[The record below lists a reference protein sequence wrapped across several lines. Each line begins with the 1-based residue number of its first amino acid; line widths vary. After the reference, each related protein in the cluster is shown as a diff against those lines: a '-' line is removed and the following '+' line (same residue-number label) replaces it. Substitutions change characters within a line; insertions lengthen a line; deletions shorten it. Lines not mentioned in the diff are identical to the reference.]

1 MEDARLQA
9 EIEGAKAYEA
19 LHVPALF
26 EEWAPRVLDAA
37 RVGRGHRV
45 LDVACG
51 TGVLA
56 RAAAERV
63 GGGGAVIGVDPN
75 PGMLAVARRLSEGIR
90 WEAGVAEDLPTEDGT
105 FDRVVSQ
112 FGMMFFIDRN
122 AALQEMMRVLFPDGR
137 LAVAVWDS
145 LENTPA
151 YARAVG
157 LLDRMAGANAANA
170 LRAPFVMGDRSELE
184 ELLRGAGAQDVEGIS
199 LMGRARFPSLRV
211 MVEAD
216 LRGWLPA
223 MGVDLEE
230 DLIMAILSE
239 AEEELGEYVTA
250 DGHVEFPSP
259 AHIVSGRKAGQV

>member
-1 MEDARLQA
+1 MEDARLKA

-37 RVGRGHRV
+37 RVGRGQRV

-105 FDRVVSQ
+105 FDRV
-112 FGMMFFIDRN
+112 GHRN
-122 AALQEMMRVLFPDGR
+122 ILQ
-137 LAVAVWDS
+137 WH
-145 LENTPA
+145 
-151 YARAVG
+151 
-157 LLDRMAGANAANA
+157 
-170 LRAPFVMGDRSELE
+170 
-184 ELLRGAGAQDVEGIS
+184 GAGVRDHIGPGNRFANNEP
-199 LMGRARFPSLRV
+199 RA
-211 MVEAD
+211 
-216 LRGWLPA
+216 
-223 MGVDLEE
+223 
-230 DLIMAILSE
+230 
-239 AEEELGEYVTA
+239 
-250 DGHVEFPSP
+250 
-259 AHIVSGRKAGQV
+259 